1 MRKLLLFGV
10 LPLLMVSSN
19 YAQTRISLKAGEN
32 ELKLVNSE
40 RNGLSLLN
48 TVSYIDVQL
57 EKRTQGEYVELVMN
71 KYSTSYNIGNPDLPV
86 LNRLIEV
93 PAEATVSVNVTSYD
107 EMSLNLANY
116 DVNKLIAPA
125 QESVSKSADPD
136 KIPFEKN
143 EHVYSTN
150 ALFSNP
156 MVRYHEVGIMRGV
169 RIGRIEINPLAYNP
183 VTGDLKVFNNMKI
196 EVTFQDADY
205 AKTDLL
211 KTKYN
216 SPAFNGLLS
225 GLLNYT
231 PVEPNR
237 DLNINGTPMKFVIIS
252 HRMFEST
259 LAPFVAWKRKEGF
272 NTILRFTDEAEVG
285 NTPAAIKSYLQ
296 GLYTSATTDNP
307 APSFVM
313 LVGDHEQ
320 LPAFPGTSG
329 SHISDLYFVTYDGS
343 SDRIPDVNIGRM
355 SAKTVAHLE
364 PLIQKTLLFEQFQMA
379 DPSYLA
385 NSLLVAGVDGGYAT
399 VHGNGALN
407 YGLIYHNQAHGINAT
422 TFPYPASSG
431 SGVTQQIIQ
440 TVNNGIAWG
449 NYTAHCGPNGWSQP
463 AFETSHISQLNNDQ
477 KYGILVGNCCQS
489 SQFNNDACFAET
501 ITRAANKGAI
511 GYIGGTNSTYWNEDY
526 WWATGFGTVVQYPVV
541 TNFGPGAY
549 DALFHEYLPNDNVY
563 STTQSQIPTAGC
575 LAVEESNS
583 TRKLYYW
590 EIYHLMGDPTL
601 NAYIGPMPAMTPDYL
616 STLPIGLNSFTI
628 SNIPP
633 KAYVAL
639 TDNGVIKFAGFS
651 DATGSIVVT
660 FDGFTVP
667 TTADI
672 VITAPFRRPFI
683 GTLDVIPSDSP
694 FVVYFGSTIDDSQG
708 NDNGMLDFDETVTLK
723 VNLKN
728 VGSVNATN
736 VVAELRCDNPY
747 ITFIDSIANC
757 GNINAETEYLVEDGF
772 VIKVAKDIPD
782 QTKVD
787 FTVYATADGEN
798 DPWITTFSLTA
809 NAPQLTNLTYQIEEI
824 QGNGNGRIDAGEII
838 MVTIPVK
845 NIGHALGYPMTAI
858 LSANIIVVDIEND
871 VDELNALA
879 PEEVGNFI
887 FTITTG
893 ENIPIGTPL
902 DLTIHVSSDIFSFV
916 ATQTFSVGL
925 SVEDFENGNFD
936 SYGWV
941 QGGTMPW
948 TIVNTGAYE
957 GTYCAKS
964 GAINHSQQTSMSV
977 TLDVST
983 AGQISFYRKVSSE
996 NNWDKLHFK
1005 IDGEIKGTW
1014 SGSQSW
1020 EQFSYDVPTGNHT
1033 FTWEYAKDGSVS
1045 SGEDCAWIDFI
1056 VFPGSGSTPNRAPY
1070 FVSVDVTKAYCGE
1083 EYGADLYAID
1093 PDGDHVSY
1101 VAESLPLWMTF
1112 RDIGDGTALLGGTP
1126 TNSTAFPNE
1135 QVIVSANDGIFKT
1148 TKVINI
1154 TVEGCDWSIDENE
1167 FSSGLSIYPNPSSGK
1182 STIEYTLLQGSR
1194 VAIDILSIN
1203 GKILK
1208 TVLNQPMTSGDHQTP
1223 ISFEGLA
1230 SGVYMVKLVAGEVT
1244 QSTYVVVK

>member
-10 LPLLMVSSN
+10 LSLLMIGSN
-19 YAQTRISLKAGEN
+19 QAQTRISLKAGEN

-40 RNGLSLLN
+40 RTGLSLFN
-48 TVSYIDVQL
+48 SVSYIDVQL

-71 KYSTSYNIGNPDLPV
+71 KYGNSFNIGNPDLPV

-93 PAEATVSVNVTSYD
+93 PAGATVSVNVTSYD
-107 EMSLNLANY
+107 EVLLNLANY
-116 DVNKLIAPA
+116 DINKLIAPA

-196 EVTFQDADY
+196 EVTFQDADF

-231 PVEPNR
+231 PAESSK
-237 DLNINGTPMKFVIIS
+237 DLNINGVPMKFVIVS

-259 LAPFVAWKRKEGF
+259 LAPFVVWKKKQGF

-285 NTPAAIKSYLQ
+285 NTSAAIKSYLQ
-296 GLYTSATTDNP
+296 GLYTSATPENP

-313 LVGDHEQ
+313 LVGDNEQ
-320 LPAFPGTSG
+320 LPAFSGTTG
-329 SHISDLYFVTYDGS
+329 SHVSDLYFVTYDGS

-385 NSLLVAGVDGGYAT
+385 NSLLVAGVDAGYAT
-399 VHGNGALN
+399 TYGNGALN
-407 YGLIYHNQAHGINAT
+407 YALHYHNAAHGINT
-422 TFPYPASSG
+422 TAIPYSQSSQ
-431 SGVTQQIIQ
+431 SGVSQQIIQ
-440 TVNNGIAWG
+440 TVNTGIAWG
-449 NYTAHCGPNGWSQP
+449 NYTAHCGPSGWGNPS
-463 AFETSHISQLNNDQ
+463 FTTSDIPSLNNDQ

-489 SQFNNDACFAET
+489 SQFNNDVCFAEA

-511 GYIGGTNSTYWNEDY
+511 GYIGGTNSTYWSEDY
-526 WWATGFGTVVQYPVV
+526 WWATGFGTVVQYPAIAD
-541 TNFGPGAY
+541 FGPGAY
-549 DALFHEYLPNDNVY
+549 DALFHEHLPNDNVY
-563 STTQSQIPTAGC
+563 STTQGQIPIAGC
-575 LAVEESNS
+575 LAVEESSS

-601 NAYIGPMPAMTPDYL
+601 TPYIGPMPEMTPDYL
-616 STLPIGLNSFTI
+616 ATLPMGLNSFTM

-639 TDNGVIKFAGFS
+639 TDNGEIKFAGFA
-651 DATGSIVVT
+651 DASGTIEIT
-660 FDGFTVP
+660 FDGFSVP

-672 VITAPFRRPFI
+672 VITSSFHRPFI

-694 FVVYFGSTIDDSQG
+694 FVVYLGSTISDSQG
-708 NDNGMLDFDETVTLK
+708 NDNGMLDFDETVTLQ

-728 VGSVNATN
+728 VGTVDATN
-736 VVAELRCDNPY
+736 VVAKLRSDSPY
-747 ITFIDSIANC
+747 ITIIDSVANC
-757 GNINAETEYLVEDGF
+757 GNINAETEFLIENDF
-772 VIKVAKDIPD
+772 VIKAAKDIPD

-787 FTVYATADGEN
+787 FTIFATADGEEE
-798 DPWITTFSLTA
+798 PWITTFSLTA
-809 NAPQLTNLTYQIEEI
+809 NAPQLTSLKYEIAEIE
-824 QGNGNGRIDAGEII
+824 GNGNGRIDPGETIS
-838 MVTIPVK
+838 VTVPIK
-845 NIGHALGYPMTAI
+845 NIGHAVGYPMTAI
-858 LSANIIVVDIEND
+858 LSANIIIVDIEND
-871 VDELNALA
+871 VAELAALA
-879 PEEVGNFI
+879 PEEVGNFV
-887 FTITTG
+887 FTITTS

-902 DLTIHVSSDIFSFV
+902 DLTIHVNSDIFSFD
-916 ATQTFSVGL
+916 ASQSYSVGL
-925 SVEDFENGNFD
+925 SVEDFESGSFD
-936 SYGWV
+936 AYGWV
-941 QGGTMPW
+941 EGGNMPW

-964 GAINHSQQTSMSV
+964 GAISHSQKTSMSV
-977 TLDVST
+977 TLDVSAPGEIT
-983 AGQISFYRKVSSE
+983 FYRKVSSE
-996 NNWDKLHFK
+996 NTYDKLFFK
-1005 IDGEIKGTW
+1005 INGETKGTW

-1020 EQFSYDVPTGNHT
+1020 EQFSYEVPIGNHT
-1033 FTWEYAKDGSVS
+1033 FTWEYTKDGLVS
-1045 SGEDCAWIDFI
+1045 SGEDCAWVDFI
-1056 VFPGSGSTPNRAPY
+1056 VFPGAAATPNTAPY
-1070 FVSVDVTKAYCGE
+1070 FLDTFIPDAYCGE
-1083 EYGADLYAID
+1083 EYSADLCAID
-1093 PDGDHVSY
+1093 PDGDQVSFI
-1101 VAESLPLWMTF
+1101 AESLPLWMTL
-1112 RDIGDGTALLGGTP
+1112 RDLGDGTALLSGTP
-1126 TNSTAFPNE
+1126 TNETAFPDE
-1135 QVIVSANDGIFKT
+1135 QIIVSANDGIFKT
-1148 TKVINI
+1148 TKVKGIK
-1154 TVEGCDWSIDENE
+1154 VHGCTSIAENE
-1167 FSSGLSIYPNPSSGK
+1167 LSSGLSVYPNPSDGN
-1182 STIEYTLLQGSR
+1182 STIEYTLLQGGR
-1194 VAIDILSIN
+1194 VAIDILSLN
-1203 GKILK
+1203 GQVLK

-1230 SGVYMVKLVAGEVT
+1230 SGVYMVRLVAGEITNSV
-1244 QSTYVVVK
+1244 YVVVK